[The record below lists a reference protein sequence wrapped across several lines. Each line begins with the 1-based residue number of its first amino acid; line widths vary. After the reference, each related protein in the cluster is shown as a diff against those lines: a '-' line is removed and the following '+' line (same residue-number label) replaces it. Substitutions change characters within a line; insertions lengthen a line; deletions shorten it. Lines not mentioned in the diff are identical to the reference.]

1 MYSEDFEHEE
11 FGVSEPAGLAFHG
24 FDLVVGAFQR
34 ARRDGVVVPSEDAP
48 GVEAEGLGELL
59 QVDDGRELT
68 SFCIASPHFCRKKR
82 RDGTW
87 HDNVYLTQ
95 VGDNRTGWGWFYYGE
110 QQSPNTGQLKLS
122 VPDCR
127 DKSGET
133 ILSSQGQ
140 YLAEN
145 TIEWDPQLCS
155 EVHVDFM
162 KEINKSQYRVALQK
176 GEKLLSHGKTN
187 MWFRL
192 IVEPVE
198 LDIPRPLPP
207 SRDRS
212 LIDKIFPALNLTA
225 AA

>member
-1 MYSEDFEHEE
+1 
-11 FGVSEPAGLAFHG
+11 
-24 FDLVVGAFQR
+24 
-34 ARRDGVVVPSEDAP
+34 
-48 GVEAEGLGELL
+48 
-59 QVDDGRELT
+59 
-68 SFCIASPHFCRKKR
+68 
-82 RDGTW
+82 
-87 HDNVYLTQ
+87 
-95 VGDNRTGWGWFYYGE
+95 
-110 QQSPNTGQLKLS
+110 
-122 VPDCR
+122 
-127 DKSGET
+127 
-133 ILSSQGQ
+133 
-140 YLAEN
+140 
-145 TIEWDPQLCS
+145 
-155 EVHVDFM
+155 M